1 MIQWSSHLGVTT
13 DARQISAI
21 LVSSKETSYFCC
33 STTGPQLEQIPPVS
47 GLYIASGSE
56 QVAAHLREG
65 LLQGRWSG
73 VLPGRKRLAA
83 ELGVSG
89 KIVEAALGLL
99 EREGL
104 LAGQGPRRRRGI
116 VVLENTTKPRPL
128 RVAFMLHEANN
139 TQLHYI
145 VGLQHLLIESGHH
158 VLFAPHSLSDL
169 RMDVQ
174 RVARIVGKI
183 ETDAWVVV
191 AGSQEVLRWF
201 AAQPTPAL
209 ALFGRRRTV
218 SIAGV
223 GPEHL
228 PALLAAARR
237 LLGLGHRRI
246 VTLVRPER
254 RIPHPG
260 RLERALLAEIAA
272 KGITVGP
279 YNLPDWDG
287 TREGLYRC
295 LDGLYELTPPTALI
309 IDEASIFTA
318 TQQHLA
324 RRGIL
329 APQHVSLVCCEPDPA
344 FDWFEPSITHI
355 RWDSRPL
362 VRRIVRWADNVARG
376 KEDRL
381 ASFTKAE
388 FVEGGTIGPATGPA
402 DRDFSVT
409 SSHIPTHPMS

>member
-1 MIQWSSHLGVTT
+1 MS
-13 DARQISAI
+13 
-21 LVSSKETSYFCC
+21 E
-33 STTGPQLEQIPPVS
+33 
-47 GLYIASGSE
+47 LYISSGAQ

-73 VLPGRKRLAA
+73 MLPGRTRLAT

-99 EREGL
+99 ERENL
-104 LAGQGPRRRRGI
+104 LVGHGPRRRREI
-116 VVLENTTKPRPL
+116 VVPEGATKPRPL
-128 RVAFMLHEANN
+128 RVTFLRYEASN
-139 TQLHYI
+139 TQVHYI
-145 VGLQHLLIESGHH
+145 VGIQHLLIEAGHQ
-158 VLFAPHSLSDL
+158 VIFAPHSLSDL

-174 RVARIVGKI
+174 RVARMVEKI

-191 AGSQEVLRWF
+191 GGSLEVLRWF
-201 AAQPTPAL
+201 SERSTPAL
-209 ALFGRRRTV
+209 ALFGRRRSV
-218 SIAGV
+218 SIAGI
-223 GPEHL
+223 GPDHL
-228 PALLAAARR
+228 PALLAAVRR
-237 LLGLGHRRI
+237 LLELGHRRI

-260 RLERALLAEIAA
+260 HLERSILAEIEA
-272 KGITVGP
+272 KGIPVGP

-309 IDEASIFTA
+309 IDETSIFTA
-318 TQQHLA
+318 TQLYLA

-344 FDWFEPSITHI
+344 FAWFEPPVTHI
-355 RWDSRPL
+355 RWDSRLL

-376 KEDRL
+376 KEDRR
-381 ASFTKAE
+381 ANFTKVE
-388 FVEGGTIGPATGPA
+388 FVEGGTIGP
-402 DRDFSVT
+402 VK
-409 SSHIPTHPMS
+409 

>member
-1 MIQWSSHLGVTT
+1 
-13 DARQISAI
+13 
-21 LVSSKETSYFCC
+21 
-33 STTGPQLEQIPPVS
+33 LEQILPVS
-47 GLYIASGSE
+47 GLYISSGGE

-65 LLQGRWSG
+65 LLRGRWGG

-104 LAGQGPRRRRGI
+104 LVGQGPRRRREI
-116 VVLENTTKPRPL
+116 VMPEGAIKPRPL
-128 RVAFMLHEANN
+128 RVVLMLYEASD
-139 TQLHYI
+139 THVHYI
-145 VGLQHLLIESGHH
+145 VELQHRLIEAGHQ
-158 VLFAPHSLSDL
+158 VFFSPHSLSDL
-169 RMDVQ
+169 RLDMQ
-174 RVARIVGKI
+174 RVARMVGKI

-191 AGSQEVLRWF
+191 GGSQEILRWF
-201 AAQPTPAL
+201 AAQATPAL

-218 SIAGV
+218 SIAGI

-228 PALLAAARR
+228 PALLAALRR
-237 LLGLGHRRI
+237 LLELGHRRI
-246 VTLVRPER
+246 VSLVRPER
-254 RIPHPG
+254 RIPQPG
-260 RLERALLAEIAA
+260 QLERAILAEMVA
-272 KGITVGP
+272 KGIPVGP

-309 IDEASIFTA
+309 IDDAAIFTA

-344 FDWFEPSITHI
+344 FAWFEPPITHI
-355 RWDSRPL
+355 RWDSRPW

-376 KEDRL
+376 KDDRRQ
-381 ASFTKAE
+381 SFTKAE
-388 FVEGGTIGPATGPA
+388 FVEGGTIGPAQGPA
-402 DRDFSVT
+402 DRDFSITGGTKPAVA
-409 SSHIPTHPMS
+409 PP

>member
-1 MIQWSSHLGVTT
+1 M
-13 DARQISAI
+13 
-21 LVSSKETSYFCC
+21 
-33 STTGPQLEQIPPVS
+33 S
-47 GLYIASGSE
+47 GLYISSGGE

-89 KIVEAALGLL
+89 KIVEAALGGIAMP
-99 EREGL
+99 EG
-104 LAGQGPRRRRGI
+104 
-116 VVLENTTKPRPL
+116 TTKPRPL
-128 RVAFMLHEANN
+128 RVALMLHEANN

-145 VGLQHLLIESGHH
+145 VELQHLLIEAGHQ
-158 VLFAPHSLSDL
+158 VIFAPHTLSDL
-169 RMDVQ
+169 RMDVS
-174 RVARIVGKI
+174 RVARMVGKI

-201 AAQPTPAL
+201 AAQPTPAM
-209 ALFGRRRTV
+209 ALFGRRRAV
-218 SIAGV
+218 SIAGI

-228 PALLAAARR
+228 PALLAAVRK
-237 LLGLGHRRI
+237 LLELGHRRI

-260 RLERALLAEIAA
+260 RLERAILAEMAA
-272 KGITVGP
+272 KGIAVGP
-279 YNLPDWDG
+279 YNLPNWDG

-295 LDGLYELTPPTALI
+295 LDSLYQLTPPTALL
-309 IDEASIFTA
+309 IDEAAIFTA

-324 RRGIL
+324 RQGIL
-329 APQHVSLVCCEPDPA
+329 APQHVSLVCCDSDPA
-344 FDWFEPSITHI
+344 FDWFEPPITHI

-362 VRRIVRWADNVARG
+362 VRRIVRWAHNVARG
-376 KEDRL
+376 KNDRR

-388 FVEGGTIGPATGPA
+388 FLEGGTIGPVKGG
-402 DRDFSVT
+402 
-409 SSHIPTHPMS
+409 